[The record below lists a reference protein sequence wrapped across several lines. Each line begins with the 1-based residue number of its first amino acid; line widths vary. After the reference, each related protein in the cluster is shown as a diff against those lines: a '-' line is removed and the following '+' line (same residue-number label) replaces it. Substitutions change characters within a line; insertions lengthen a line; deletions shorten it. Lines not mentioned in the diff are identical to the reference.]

1 MHFYSLAT
9 AAIAALAAA
18 VSASPVADWGK
29 GGSAAAAGA
38 VFAMTNAV
46 QNEIVAFSRAAD
58 GKLTQTGK
66 YATQGN
72 GIGVDFDTQNGLIL
86 SHDNKFLY
94 AANPASD
101 DVTVFGVSGS
111 QLKFLQRIP
120 AGDQPLS
127 ITTNGK
133 DLLYVMSGSVASN
146 GLTGFKVQNDSTL
159 AAIPKSTIGLS
170 SPIAVP
176 GVAQFSPDGKF
187 IVVTHKVGS
196 NLDIFKVGSNGLLR
210 TPITISSA
218 GLRPFA
224 ATFGADGHLFVIE
237 SGLPVLGNAAVSSY
251 SVDDTSG
258 ALLPVTRSEKNFQTD
273 GCWIQV
279 TPNGKFAYT
288 ANFVSGTISS
298 YYVASSGAVT
308 IKENA
313 AADLGPESNVVDLA
327 ITLCGDFI
335 YNLLRGTGAVAGWS
349 IGADGALTSVGTFDA
364 KGDIPVANGASGLAA
379 Y

>member
-133 DLLYVMSGSVASN
+133 GLLYVMSGSVASN

-159 AAIPKSTIGLS
+159 VAIPKSTIGLS

-176 GVAQFSPDGKF
+176 GVAQFIPDGKF

-196 NLDIFKVGSNGLLR
+196 NLDIFK
-210 TPITISSA
+210 
-218 GLRPFA
+218 
-224 ATFGADGHLFVIE
+224 
-237 SGLPVLGNAAVSSY
+237 
-251 SVDDTSG
+251 
-258 ALLPVTRSEKNFQTD
+258 
-273 GCWIQV
+273 
-279 TPNGKFAYT
+279 
-288 ANFVSGTISS
+288 
-298 YYVASSGAVT
+298 
-308 IKENA
+308 
-313 AADLGPESNVVDLA
+313 
-327 ITLCGDFI
+327 
-335 YNLLRGTGAVAGWS
+335 
-349 IGADGALTSVGTFDA
+349 
-364 KGDIPVANGASGLAA
+364 
-379 Y
+379 